1 MSDPRLEPRYFVF
14 KISHLTDTQRRF
26 MIEAIEGM
34 DLPTVDCVVIEEDWP
49 EYDPTVNLLW
59 ERINGV

>member
-1 MSDPRLEPRYFVF
+1 MDARLEERYIVI
-14 KISHLTDTQRRF
+14 KRSHITDYVEARLREF
-26 MIEAIEGM
+26 IEEHGIG
-34 DLPTVDCVVIEEDWP
+34 TVDCVVIEEDWP